1 MKTKSLFELAEDYK
15 KGKFEP
21 KKWKWEYEPD
31 VASERISVIV
41 THKKDKSVMAYD
53 GAKDMGA
60 IKAVGKM
67 FNVRLKEK
75 K

>member
-1 MKTKSLFELAEDYK
+1 MKTKSLFELAEAYR
-15 KGKFEP
+15 KGKFNP
-21 KKWKWEYEPD
+21 KEYLWEYEPD
-31 VASERISVIV
+31 VMSERISLIV
-41 THKKDKSVMAYD
+41 TNKKDKTVMAYD

-67 FNVRLKEK
+67 FNVRPKEK

>member
-15 KGKFEP
+15 KGKFNP
-21 KKWKWEYEPD
+21 KEWCWEWEPD
-31 VASERISVIV
+31 LAENFSLIV
-41 THKKDKSVMAYD
+41 TNKKDKKKIMAYD
-53 GAKDMGA
+53 GAKSLGA

-67 FNVRLKEK
+67 FNVRPKEK